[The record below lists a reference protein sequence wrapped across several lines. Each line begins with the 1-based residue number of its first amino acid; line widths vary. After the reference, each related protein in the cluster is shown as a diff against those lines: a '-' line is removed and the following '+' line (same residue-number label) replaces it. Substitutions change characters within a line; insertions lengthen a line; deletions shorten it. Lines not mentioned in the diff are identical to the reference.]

1 MATYFGLWKANTS
14 LPPPPT
20 PAEQIKQQ
28 EGFDAL
34 LRGQLKSGRLR
45 EVHAFLEG
53 GAGYFITGDVTEEQA
68 FEELAGL
75 APSVSFG
82 LHRTSP
88 FPKGREIVLT
98 ALSKPARNA

>member
-1 MATYFGLWKANTS
+1 MATYFGLWKVNTS

-20 PAEQIKQQ
+20 PAEQIRQQ

-34 LRGQLKSGRLR
+34 LRSQLKSGRLR

-53 GAGYFITGDVTEEQA
+53 GAGYFITGDVTAEQA
-68 FEELAGL
+68 FEDLPIR
-75 APSVSFG
+75 APFVSFE

-88 FPKGREIVLT
+88 FAKSCEIALT
-98 ALSKPARNA
+98 PVST